1 MNFSTV
7 DYVIVA
13 LYLIGV
19 AVFGIFISGKQKNVK
34 DYFLGSR
41 NIPWWAACFSIVA
54 TETSTLTFISI
65 PGLAYLTNMNFL
77 QLALGF
83 LIGRIVVAIIFI
95 PRYYDGNL
103 QTAYAFLGERFGYP
117 LRRYSSITFIILRI
131 FADGVRL
138 FTTAIP
144 IKLLTGLS
152 YFESI
157 LIIGIIT
164 VIYAYIGGI
173 RAVVWTDVIQMI
185 IYFVGAIAT
194 IIVIYGLLPNGWS
207 DVVSFAG
214 PDNKFQ
220 VFNFAFSGSFSDFFT
235 GGYNAIGGIIGGAFL
250 AMASHGTDQMIVQR
264 LLSCK
269 DKTSSQKAVIGSG
282 ILVFFQFAIFLLIG
296 IMLYALYQGMEF
308 TSLSVGDHVLTK
320 SDEIFPKFIIESLP
334 VGLAG
339 LVIAGLLA
347 ASMSTLS
354 STFNSLASTTI
365 LDLFKLKGL
374 SEEKELWY
382 SRMATLF
389 WAVVIIGTGML
400 FLDEK
405 NPAVAYALSI
415 QSMIYGGLLGVFL
428 LGVMSKK
435 ARLSDGI
442 ISYSVALLVLILLF
456 VLPKLGVMPNINFT
470 WITLIGVI
478 IVFITSGI
486 TMSLRKSK
494 I

>member
-1 MNFSTV
+1 
-7 DYVIVA
+7 
-13 LYLIGV
+13 
-19 AVFGIFISGKQKNVK
+19 
-34 DYFLGSR
+34 
-41 NIPWWAACFSIVA
+41 
-54 TETSTLTFISI
+54 
-65 PGLAYLTNMNFL
+65 
-77 QLALGF
+77 
-83 LIGRIVVAIIFI
+83 
-95 PRYYDGNL
+95 
-103 QTAYAFLGERFGYP
+103 
-117 LRRYSSITFIILRI
+117 
-131 FADGVRL
+131 
-138 FTTAIP
+138 
-144 IKLLTGLS
+144 
-152 YFESI
+152 
-157 LIIGIIT
+157 
-164 VIYAYIGGI
+164 
-173 RAVVWTDVIQMI
+173 
-185 IYFVGAIAT
+185 
-194 IIVIYGLLPNGWS
+194 
-207 DVVSFAG
+207 
-214 PDNKFQ
+214 
-220 VFNFAFSGSFSDFFT
+220 
-235 GGYNAIGGIIGGAFL
+235 
-250 AMASHGTDQMIVQR
+250 MASHGTDQIIVQR

-282 ILVFFQFAIFLLIG
+282 ILVFFQFAIFLIIG
-296 IMLYALYQGMEF
+296 IMLYALYQGVEY
-308 TSLSVGDHVLTK
+308 TSLVVGDHTLMK

-389 WAVVIIGTGML
+389 WAAVVIGTGML

-435 ARLSDGI
+435 AKLSDGI
-442 ISYSVALLVLILLF
+442 ISYSVALAVLILLF
-456 VLPKLGVMPNINFT
+456 VLPKLGVMPAINFT

-478 IVFITSGI
+478 VVFITSGI
-486 TMSLRKSK
+486 TMSLRKPE